1 NSYLKKDDI
10 YEWEFYNK
18 KLKRTF
24 IIKDRMLNW
33 QGRRVRIELS
43 YDMYSAEYKLAKK
56 DQERE
61 SILKTIPAGMVRLDA
76 RDYLTILWCNDI
88 FLNMIE

>member
-1 NSYLKKDDI
+1 KFVFKKDDI

-56 DQERE
+56 IRKENQ
-61 SILKTIPAGMVRLDA
+61 
-76 RDYLTILWCNDI
+76 
-88 FLNMIE
+88 F

>member
-1 NSYLKKDDI
+1 APCPFCTNAHLKKNET
-10 YEWEFYNK
+10 YSWEFYNS

-24 IIKDRMLNW
+24 MIKDRMLNW
-33 QGRRVRIELS
+33 KGHRARLELS

-61 SILKTIPAGMVRLDA
+61 SI
-76 RDYLTILWCNDI
+76 
-88 FLNMIE
+88 